1 MRVVVLVYFGLK
13 NMYQFNIVAM
23 QCHCLLPG
31 QDYKSIKNKCMHSKW
46 TDTCE
51 RILNVKNIT
60 LSRRILIFHIKSW

>member
-1 MRVVVLVYFGLK
+1 
-13 NMYQFNIVAM
+13 MYQFNVVAM
-23 QCHCLLPG
+23 QCHCLIPG

-60 LSRRILIFHIKSW
+60 LSRRIL